1 MNFMKLLKKTSILV
15 AMLFFANL
23 VNATNGNPSFTIKS
37 AEEKILYFE
46 VKNMDS
52 KDFEIQIKDDKG
64 IVIFSEYGLN
74 PETFKRKY
82 NLSELENGKY
92 FLFFENDSE
101 IQVIP
106 ISIENDELKIDFS
119 NLKTTE
125 KKLVG

>member
-1 MNFMKLLKKTSILV
+1 MKLFKKILSLG
-15 AMLFFANL
+15 AMLLLTNL
-23 VNATNGNPSFTIKS
+23 VIATNGNPIFTIKNT
-37 AEEKILYFE
+37 EEKILYFE
-46 VKNMDS
+46 AKNMDS

-106 ISIENDELKIDFS
+106 ISIENDEMKIDIS
-119 NLKTTE
+119 NLKITE
-125 KKLVG
+125 KELVG

>member
-1 MNFMKLLKKTSILV
+1 MKLLKKTSILV